1 MAHLCIS
8 NRIID
13 IFDRKEKTPV
23 LVSRIVLA
31 GGIFQIIIQYN
42 CILFLTCQMLIIL
55 IEDNK
60 SYLI

>member
-1 MAHLCIS
+1 MVIIYGRSLHLKS
-8 NRIID
+8 HYR

-42 CILFLTCQMLIIL
+42 CILFFDMSDDC
-55 IEDNK
+55 DFN
-60 SYLI
+60 

>member
-31 GGIFQIIIQYN
+31 GGIFQIIIQYT
-42 CILFLTCQMLIIL
+42 CILFFDMSADYDFI
-55 IEDNK
+55 
-60 SYLI
+60 

>member
-42 CILFLTCQMLIIL
+42 CISFFDISDDYDFNLRQ
-55 IEDNK
+55 
-60 SYLI
+60 

>member
-8 NRIID
+8 NHIID

-42 CILFLTCQMLIIL
+42 CILFFDMS
-55 IEDNK
+55 DAYDFN
-60 SYLI
+60 

>member
-8 NRIID
+8 NHIID
-13 IFDRKEKTPV
+13 IFDRKEKKPV

-42 CILFLTCQMLIIL
+42 CILFFDMSDDYDSNWRQQ
-55 IEDNK
+55 K
-60 SYLI
+60 VS

>member
-1 MAHLCIS
+1 MADLCIS

-42 CILFLTCQMLIIL
+42 CISFFDISDDYDFNLRQ
-55 IEDNK
+55 
-60 SYLI
+60 

>member
-1 MAHLCIS
+1 MADLCIS

-31 GGIFQIIIQYN
+31 GGIFRLLFNTIAFY
-42 CILFLTCQMLIIL
+42 FLTCQMLMIL

-60 SYLI
+60 SYLS

>member
-1 MAHLCIS
+1 MADLRIS

-42 CILFLTCQMLIIL
+42 CIHFLTGQMIVIL
-55 IEDNK
+55 IKDNK
-60 SYLI
+60 SYLG

>member
-1 MAHLCIS
+1 MADLCIS

-31 GGIFQIIIQYN
+31 GGIFQSIIQYN
-42 CILFLTCQMLIIL
+42 CIHFLTRQMIVIL
-55 IEDNK
+55 IKDNE
-60 SYLI
+60 SYLS